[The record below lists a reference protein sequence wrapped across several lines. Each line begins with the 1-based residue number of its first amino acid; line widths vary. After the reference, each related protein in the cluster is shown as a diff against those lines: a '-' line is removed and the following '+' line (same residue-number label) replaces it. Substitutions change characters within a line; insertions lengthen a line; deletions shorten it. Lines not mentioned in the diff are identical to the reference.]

1 MKKPKNSIIA
11 IILSIILV
19 IFIWHKFLVSGNS
32 VIFILLFAG
41 FYYFLAEEL
50 KNLNKRKCIVSLII
64 AVIFGFIEIICSS
77 INIDYTL
84 ENIIDKWNIINF
96 MGYTIL
102 AWSIILKIYSMTEN
116 YKQCDEQEIKIGRV
130 RILSNNKVS
139 FLINMLLLLIAWL
152 PYFLRYYPGLLTAD
166 SCAQV
171 TQAIG
176 NSRLTSHH
184 PVFHTSIISIF
195 INIGVFIF
203 NNINTG
209 VALYTIFQMILL
221 ATMFSGVLQYL
232 SKRKT
237 PLSIKLIILVFYMFY
252 PINGLF
258 SVTMWKDVLFAG
270 IIPIFLTLCSELI
283 FNTDEFFKEK
293 KNIIIYIVISVFV
306 FLMRNNGMYVV
317 ILTMPFIAVV
327 LKKYLT
333 KVIPMFLGII
343 AMYLIINTA
352 LFSILNIQKGSIA
365 EMLSIPLQQIAR
377 VQKYHNDELDDETKQ
392 EIDKFFNVTNI
403 GEKYNPILSD
413 PVKAELNEM
422 YFNEHKSEFIKL
434 WIKLLKTNFK
444 DYVESFISNSYGY
457 YYPEAKHW
465 VANRTMEK
473 NKLGLEQTPIIN
485 GKLVSKVDSLIEKR
499 DIPIISMCFS
509 IGMAF
514 WILVISLGYKIYI
527 KEYKYILLYLPIFIL
542 WLTIV
547 ASPVFCEYRYAYSLF
562 TTLPLYIALNFIK
575 GEKKQNGKNSSI
587 NTML

>member
-1 MKKPKNSIIA
+1 MKKSKNNIIA
-11 IILSIILV
+11 IILSLILV

-32 VIFILLFAG
+32 VIFILLFIG
-41 FYYFLAEEL
+41 FYYFLAEDF
-50 KNLNKRKCIVSLII
+50 KNINKRKCIISLII
-64 AVIFGFIEIICSS
+64 AVIFGLIEIVCSS
-77 INIDYTL
+77 ININYTL
-84 ENIIDKWNIINF
+84 ENITDKWNIINF
-96 MGYTIL
+96 AGYTIL
-102 AWSIILKIYSMTEN
+102 AWSIILKVYSITEN
-116 YKQCDEQEIKIGRV
+116 YKQCDEKEIRIGKI
-130 RILSNNKVS
+130 RILSSNRVS
-139 FLINMLLLLIAWL
+139 FLINMLLILIAWL

-166 SCAQV
+166 SCVQV
-171 TQAIG
+171 NQAIG

-195 INIGVFIF
+195 INIGVSVF

-232 SKRKT
+232 SKKKT
-237 PLSIKLIILVFYMFY
+237 PLNIKFIILLFYMFY

-270 IIPIFLTLCSELI
+270 IIPIFITLCAELI
-283 FNTDEFFKEK
+283 FNTEEFFKEK
-293 KNIIIYIVISVFV
+293 KNIIIYIVISIFV

-317 ILTMPFIAVV
+317 ILTMPFIAIV
-327 LKKYLT
+327 LKKYWK
-333 KVIPMFLGII
+333 KVIPIFLSII
-343 AMYLIINTA
+343 VTYFVINTA

-377 VQKYHNDELDDETKQ
+377 VHKYHNDELDEETKQ

-413 PVKAELNEM
+413 PVKAELNVI

-434 WIKLLKTNFK
+434 WTKLLKTYFK

-473 NKLGLEQTPIIN
+473 NNLGLEQTPIIN
-485 GKLVSKVDSLIEKR
+485 GELVSKVDSLIEKR
-499 DIPIISMCFS
+499 DIPIVSMCFS

-514 WILVISLGYKIYI
+514 WILVISLGYKIYT

-562 TTLPLYIALNFIK
+562 TTLPLYTALNFIK